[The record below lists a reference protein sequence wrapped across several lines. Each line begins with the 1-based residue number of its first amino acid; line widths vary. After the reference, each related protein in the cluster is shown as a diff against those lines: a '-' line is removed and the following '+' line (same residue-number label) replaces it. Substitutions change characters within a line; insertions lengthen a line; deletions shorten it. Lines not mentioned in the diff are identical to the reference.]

1 VKFTAEI
8 CYPTVLVSGEVIY
21 ALLCAHVCVV
31 AVLCWNV
38 GGWCGDIKERRSC
51 TNVCVVCQLH
61 RIIQNMPYQAV
72 VLPIVV
78 GVGLA
83 VAAVLYFISQGD
95 SHTPH
100 GNRPRNSGGTSH
112 SHYSNSWEQG

>member
-1 VKFTAEI
+1 
-8 CYPTVLVSGEVIY
+8 
-21 ALLCAHVCVV
+21 
-31 AVLCWNV
+31 
-38 GGWCGDIKERRSC
+38 
-51 TNVCVVCQLH
+51 
-61 RIIQNMPYQAV
+61 MPYQAV

-112 SHYSNSWEQG
+112 SHYSNSWEQGGNRSSKPKRKRSAQAEQNTCTVCHEELKDDIITLSCQHKFHVYCIAPWLKEKQSCPGCRQKATV